1 MIKIEEKLPV
11 RNVLK
16 YVEKLK
22 DQLKSEKNK
31 ERFI

>member
-1 MIKIEEKLPV
+1 
-11 RNVLK
+11 VLK

-31 ERFI
+31 ERFIWTPVYICDNSF